1 MVDTNTKNVSSM
13 EKTIKTIN
21 EALFYDK
28 EKINKLWNN
37 ILLVLDDLEE
47 NALTIW
53 IVWEWWSW
61 KTSFLNILL
70 ENITD
75 KSQIKYL
82 YNNETIDNY
91 NDWVRIQNK
100 IKYMK
105 LTSENKKIKINEEEI
120 SIKWLYVLN
129 INSWLINN
137 IVSDPLYNLIS
148 LVSKELNLKLDDNIE
163 KVIKASKKTWNLTAW
178 ILNKLALKNDDQE
191 LEVWLP
197 KFTDVTDD
205 IIELKEKFTKKLDE
219 KLWCENKLIIII
231 DDLDRITPED
241 AVTMIDSIKLFLDN
255 PNILIFLL
263 NDKDIIQRWLKT
275 KLKLDWTEAEKISK
289 SYLDK
294 LISIEINIEK
304 YYNRQQFDTS
314 IKEFILWNE
323 FLSKI
328 SYDTTL
334 AEKIVEDKNI
344 INDLYSIKNMRRL
357 KKLLNNFRIQ
367 APSIANYEEN
377 NKESMINAYFEIFK
391 WMLQEYV
398 ENQVSG
404 EKENPDNNSWN

>member
-1 MVDTNTKNVSSM
+1 MADINIKKVSSM

-37 ILLVLDDLEE
+37 ILLVLDNLEE

-70 ENITD
+70 ENITGN
-75 KSQIKYL
+75 SQIEYL
-82 YNNETIDNY
+82 YNNEIIDNY
-91 NDWVRIQNK
+91 NDWVKIQNK

-105 LTSENKKIKINEEEI
+105 LADENEKIKINEEEI

-148 LVSKELNLKLDDNIE
+148 LVSKELDLKLDDNIE

-219 KLWCENKLIIII
+219 KLWWENKLIIII

-255 PNILIFLL
+255 PNILIYLL
-263 NDKDIIQRWLKT
+263 NDKDIVQRWLKT
-275 KLKLDWTEAEKISK
+275 KLKLDWKEAEKISK

-304 YYNRQQFDTS
+304 YYSREQFDTS

-323 FLSKI
+323 FLSKM
-328 SYDTTL
+328 SYENKTL

-367 APSIANYEEN
+367 APSIAIYEKGN
-377 NKESMINAYFEIFK
+377 NESMINAYFKIFK
-391 WMLQEYV
+391 QMLKEYV
-398 ENQVSG
+398 EDKEETSKNQ
-404 EKENPDNNSWN
+404 N